1 MRKGW
6 SLKSL
11 DELFDIKSSK
21 RVHKK
26 DWKTN
31 GIPFYRAREVVKL
44 AQNGT
49 VDNELFISEELYNEF
64 TKEKKAPKEGD
75 IIISAVGTLGQ
86 CYLVKKNDK
95 FYFKD
100 ASVLWFEKISDV
112 NERYIEFAFKSE
124 SIKKQV
130 HDKSMGATVGTLT
143 ISRAKIIKIPIPSLE
158 EQQTIVAKLDQAFAA
173 IDQAKANIEK
183 NIANAKELFQSKL
196 NQIFSQK
203 GEHYT
208 NWQWIQLGKICKT
221 GAGGTPL
228 KSKKEYY
235 ENGDIPWLLSGEV
248 NNRNITSCRNF
259 ITQKGLDNSSAK
271 LFPKDSV
278 LIAMYGAT
286 AGQVGILRFE
296 STSNQAVCA
305 IFPNEK
311 FISDFLYYTFLFK
324 KNELIGKAVG
334 NAQPNISQ
342 IKIKETEVPLLELE
356 EQQQIVT
363 QLDKLQ
369 EQTNLLVIKYQQK
382 LANLEELKK
391 SILEKAFKGEL
402 I

>member
-1 MRKGW
+1 M
-6 SLKSL
+6 
-11 DELFDIKSSK
+11 
-21 RVHKK
+21 KK
-26 DWKTN
+26 EWKIYEFEKCLQKIPRYNKIPKNKFLLEGIFPIISQEKDFIN
-31 GIPFYRAREVVKL
+31 GYWDNFEDVIEVKKPVVIFGDHTKVVKL
-44 AQNGT
+44 IDFNFVVGADGVKIFQPIDEINAEYLAFFLQNIQLDDLGYARHYR
-49 VDNELFISEELYNEF
+49 LL
-64 TKEKKAPKEGD
+64 KK
-75 IIISAVGTLGQ
+75 
-86 CYLVKKNDK
+86 
-95 FYFKD
+95 
-100 ASVLWFEKISDV
+100 V
-112 NERYIEFAFKSE
+112 N
-124 SIKKQV
+124 V
-130 HDKSMGATVGTLT
+130 
-143 ISRAKIIKIPIPSLE
+143 PIPPLE

-221 GAGGTPL
+221 GSGGTPL

-248 NNRNITSCRNF
+248 NNRNITSSRNF

-402 I
+402 S

>member
-1 MRKGW
+1 MEESK
-6 SLKSL
+6 LVTIEDVCKSGSSNVSQNKL
-11 DELFDIKSSK
+11 ENIEGIYPIYGASGLIKNVDFYHQENPYLSI
-21 RVHKK
+21 VK
-26 DWKTN
+26 DGSGYGRITKMPEKTSV
-31 GIPFYRAREVVKL
+31 I
-44 AQNGT
+44 
-49 VDNELFISEELYNEF
+49 
-64 TKEKKAPKEGD
+64 
-75 IIISAVGTLGQ
+75 GTLQ
-86 CYLVKKNDK
+86 YLLPKDNILLDYLYYGMQSIDFKKYVSGAAIPHI
-95 FYFKD
+95 YFKD
-100 ASVLWFEKISDV
+100 YKKEPILL
-112 NERYIEFAFKSE
+112 RP
-124 SIKKQV
+124 IK
-130 HDKSMGATVGTLT
+130 
-143 ISRAKIIKIPIPSLE
+143 
-158 EQQTIVAKLDQAFAA
+158 EQRTIVAKLDQAFAA
-173 IDQAKANIEK
+173 IDQAKANIQK

-248 NNRNITSCRNF
+248 NNRNITSSRNF

-278 LIAMYGAT
+278 LVAMYGAT

-296 STSNQAVCA
+296 SASNQAVCA
-305 IFPNEK
+305 IFPNENYLT
-311 FISDFLYYTFLFK
+311 DFLYYTFQFK

-363 QLDKLQ
+363 QLDQLQ
-369 EQTNLLVIKYQQK
+369 EQTNLLVTKYQQK
-382 LANLEELKK
+382 LANLEELRK

-402 I
+402 T

>member
-1 MRKGW
+1 M
-6 SLKSL
+6 
-11 DELFDIKSSK
+11 
-21 RVHKK
+21 
-26 DWKTN
+26 
-31 GIPFYRAREVVKL
+31 
-44 AQNGT
+44 
-49 VDNELFISEELYNEF
+49 
-64 TKEKKAPKEGD
+64 
-75 IIISAVGTLGQ
+75 
-86 CYLVKKNDK
+86 
-95 FYFKD
+95 
-100 ASVLWFEKISDV
+100 
-112 NERYIEFAFKSE
+112 
-124 SIKKQV
+124 
-130 HDKSMGATVGTLT
+130 
-143 ISRAKIIKIPIPSLE
+143 
-158 EQQTIVAKLDQAFAA
+158 
-173 IDQAKANIEK
+173 
-183 NIANAKELFQSKL
+183 FQSKL

-221 GAGGTPL
+221 GSGGTPL

-248 NNRNITSCRNF
+248 NNRNITSSRNF

-402 I
+402 S